1 MHLVNTIPSLLSINL
16 NRSTSTLTRLLSS
29 LLLALCSLTANAT
42 QPAPIY
48 GLDDPQRIPDQYL
61 VVLKPQTDAQAK
73 AAVQSEVNSEGF
85 VVERKFKHALQG
97 FRIRTNS
104 PTGNARSTKASS
116 QLEALARNPQVAFI
130 EADRWVHADQAAA
143 AQPPQSPVTWG
154 LDRIDQ
160 QDLPLSN
167 SYHHSNTG
175 AGVNVY
181 VIDSGIRADHQEFAG
196 RVRGGVSFASN
207 PSALEDCTGHGTH
220 VAGTIGGSTYGVA
233 KAVNLWSVRVFD
245 CTNSTSWSQII
256 AAMEWVISNHQRPA
270 VINMSLGGNR
280 FNTAN
285 MAVDNLV
292 AAGISV
298 VVSAGNNNSDACN
311 QSPASA
317 SSALTIGAS
326 TITDS
331 RADFSNWGSC
341 VDLFAPGQYI
351 SSSWNTSTS
360 ATSSQTGTSMASPHA
375 AGVAALYLERHRQ
388 ATPAQVSQALVD
400 SASKDKLVNIGSNSP
415 NLLLFAQANGLAANF
430 DQLMFRGDA
439 NNWAATPMTLV
450 ADNTWEIE
458 ISQSQSAA
466 MNFKFDLAGDW
477 YQNYGD
483 NEDDGQAELYGNNI
497 SLPCGGSYRIRF
509 NDASLRYS
517 IEGAQACAGNPW
529 KRTVIFIEGVT
540 QNNQDLFIRGG
551 IDHAYA
557 AQLGITCTAENT
569 LCAIPIRHLNLRNV
583 TTAPWKQGDMLLDW
597 YGAEATQTASAQ
609 GSPLDWTTNL
619 WPSAWGAARSV
630 ETDGYGTTPLNLWGS
645 HYWMFEVEMDCSRT
659 RNGWFEFKSFISN
672 GPGWEGNINQAGAPY
687 ISSNHFAQCG
697 RISTFRRNQNNP
709 VWVGDF

>member
-1 MHLVNTIPSLLSINL
+1 MHSVNT
-16 NRSTSTLTRLLSS
+16 LLSS
-29 LLLALCSLTANAT
+29 LNTQANRLSLIRWLSGLLLGLCCLTANAT

-61 VVLKPQTDAQAK
+61 VVLKPQVDAQTK
-73 AAVQSEVNSEGF
+73 AAIQSEVDSEGF
-85 VVERKFKHALQG
+85 VVDHKFKHALQG
-97 FRIRTNS
+97 FKIRTNN
-104 PTGNARSTKASS
+104 PTGNSRDTKASN

-130 EADRWVHADQAAA
+130 EADRWVHADQTATTH
-143 AQPPQSPVTWG
+143 PPQSPVTWG

-160 QDLPLSN
+160 PDLPLSN
-167 SYHHSNTG
+167 SYHYNNTG

-181 VIDSGIRADHQEFAG
+181 VIDSGIRADHQEFGG
-196 RVRGGVSFASN
+196 RVLGGASFASN

-220 VAGTIGGSTYGVA
+220 VAGTIGGGTYGVA

-245 CTNSTSWSQII
+245 CTNTTSWSQII
-256 AAMEWVISNHQRPA
+256 AAMEWVVSNHQRPA
-270 VINMSLGGNR
+270 VINMSLGGTR
-280 FNTAN
+280 FNSAN
-285 MAVDNLV
+285 LAVENLV
-292 AAGISV
+292 AAGVSV
-298 VVSAGNNNSDACN
+298 VVSAGNNNIDACN

-317 SSALTIGAS
+317 GSALTIGAS

-375 AGVAALYLERHRQ
+375 AGVAALYLERHQQ

-415 NLLLFAQANGLAANF
+415 NLLLFAQANGFTANF
-430 DQLMFRGDA
+430 EQLMFRGDA

-458 ISQSQSAA
+458 ISQSQSTA

-483 NEDDGQAELYGNNI
+483 NNSDGQAELYGNNI
-497 SLPCGGSYRIRF
+497 SLPCSGTYRIRF
-509 NDASLRYS
+509 NDASLHYS
-517 IEGAQACAGNPW
+517 IEGSQACEGNPW
-529 KRTVIFIEGVT
+529 RRTIIFIEGVT

-551 IDHAYA
+551 IDHAHA
-557 AQLGITCTAENT
+557 AQLGITCTEENK

-597 YGAEATQTASAQ
+597 YGAETTQTASAQ

-619 WPSAWGAARSV
+619 WPIAWGTARSV

-659 RNGWFEFKSFISN
+659 WNGWFEFKSFISN
-672 GPGWEGNINQAGAPY
+672 GPGWEGNITQAGAPY
-687 ISSNHFAQCG
+687 ISGNHFAQCG

-709 VWVGDF
+709 VWVGDI